1 MRAAFRLLVVL
12 IGLSP
17 LFLAADSL
25 IFHGVLT
32 AYVAVT
38 MIVVAWSIYPGE
50 ADYLS
55 KIVRPALILASI
67 PAVWM
72 LIQALPLPISSLQH
86 PIWVSAQAAL
96 SKPPVGSISAD
107 PGATLIGFARYL
119 SACGLFFIATA
130 VTIDRQRAE
139 IILFWLAAIT
149 TLMASS
155 LIIYNF
161 GGFLFLG
168 EISSIGPRA
177 SIAAATSLG
186 TVLTAATTVY
196 AFERYETRR
205 SRGDVSRLTFMIIIV
220 ATLFGFA
227 VCWIAILFFM
237 SSPATFAAICGVG
250 TFVLIVGFRRLGLE
264 SRLGFILA
272 AVAVAVPLSIVA
284 RTAMAEKLHLTLRFN
299 ADAPRSF
306 IELVQR
312 IVSDTNWSGSGA
324 GTFPALLPIYQISA
338 DTIAAPVASTTAAGI
353 LIELGYPALWLIV
366 IMAVVAAIWLIH
378 GALERGRDSFFPAA
392 GASCVVVLLIE
403 AFFDASLSGSTV
415 IVITMTVLG
424 LGLAQSVSRTGR

>member
-25 IFHGVLT
+25 IFHSVLT
-32 AYVAVT
+32 AYVAAT

-55 KIVRPALILASI
+55 KIIRPALILASI
-67 PAVWM
+67 PAGWM
-72 LIQALPLPISSLQH
+72 LIQALPLPISSLEH

-96 SKPPVGSISAD
+96 SNPPVGSISAD
-107 PGATLIGFARYL
+107 PGATLIGFAHYL
-119 SACGLFFIATA
+119 SACGVFFIATA

-139 IILFWLAAIT
+139 IILFWLATIT
-149 TLMASS
+149 TLMATL
-155 LIIYNF
+155 LIIHNF

-177 SIAAATSLG
+177 SIAAATTLG
-186 TVLTAATTVY
+186 TVLTATTAIY
-196 AFERYETRR
+196 AIERYETRR
-205 SRGDVSRLTFMIIIV
+205 SHADVSGRAFVIIIV
-220 ATLFGFA
+220 AALFGFA

-237 SSPATFAAICGVG
+237 SGPATFAATCGVG
-250 TFVLIVGFRRLGLE
+250 TLVLIVGFRRLGLE

-284 RTAMAEKLHLTLRFN
+284 RTAMTQKLHLTLRFN

-306 IELVQR
+306 VELVQR

-324 GTFPALLPIYQISA
+324 GAFPALLPIYQSSA
-338 DTIAAPVASTTAAGI
+338 DMIAASVAPTTAAGI

-366 IMAVVAAIWLIH
+366 IMAVVAAIWFIR

-415 IVITMTVLG
+415 VVIAMTALG
-424 LGLAQSVSRTGR
+424 LGLSQSVSRTSR